1 MKIKFPKL
9 LKKYFEYKIREA
21 IMKTK
26 KRIIKGWKEIEE
38 NRKVLKGRIIASI
51 IALGLAT
58 TAAIGFINEKKDD
71 IEEGIALLN
80 DTNEDGRVEI
90 FSDKELTLLMGT
102 VDGGTVAIVER
113 DSSFLGRSDSFRI
126 TTIDENENSVTGWI
140 DKSLIEKYV

>member
-9 LKKYFEYKIREA
+9 LKKYLEYKIREA

-58 TAAIGFINEKKDD
+58 TAAIGFIFQ
-71 IEEGIALLN
+71 
-80 DTNEDGRVEI
+80 I
-90 FSDKELTLLMGT
+90 F
-102 VDGGTVAIVER
+102 
-113 DSSFLGRSDSFRI
+113 F
-126 TTIDENENSVTGWI
+126 
-140 DKSLIEKYV
+140 